1 MIATPIVAHLGV
13 VLLTRMEPPDV
24 RVSPLSIASPS
35 DDPGRRE
42 VKLSST
48 KPETAPSMYA
58 RKRGR
63 VGEVR
68 LQGSPEQIGYAHSRL
83 LHASMVAT
91 ERAVH
96 AQFAEHVPLAPLRML
111 ITDLGRFRFRHIDRF
126 IPNSYRR
133 ELAAQALGFRPDP
146 FASHMDTF
154 QRFVFLQSLYD
165 IALSFE
171 HSPLVGCSSFTLS
184 GAQTQEGHVLLGRNF
199 DLEGPEVLDREK
211 VVFLMFERDDRGQA
225 AIPYAS
231 ISWPGFVGA
240 ATGMNAA
247 GLAVVLHGARGGE
260 AGHEGE
266 PVAHTLRELLATARS
281 TTEAMKRLKTKRAIV
296 SHMVLLADASGKVV
310 VAERVPGQE
319 THFREAPLTRL
330 TNHLEGPQK
339 LSPEN
344 LRVERETSS
353 LARRQ
358 RLDERIEN
366 LSSPATVK
374 DVVSILRDKR
384 AAGGDKLPLGHR
396 DSIDGLLATHSVA
409 MNLSTRELWVSEGPS
424 IAGRFVRFDLSK
436 LLNPRYRPSGP
447 PRVETIEADPILR
460 DGRYDAWKQAGG
472 QHHDARPLPGS
483 AP

>member
-1 MIATPIVAHLGV
+1 
-13 VLLTRMEPPDV
+13 
-24 RVSPLSIASPS
+24 
-35 DDPGRRE
+35 
-42 VKLSST
+42 
-48 KPETAPSMYA
+48 
-58 RKRGR
+58 
-63 VGEVR
+63 
-68 LQGSPEQIGYAHSRL
+68 
-83 LHASMVAT
+83 MVAT

-96 AQFAEHVPLAPLRML
+96 AQFVKHVPLAPLRTL
-111 ITDLGRFRFRHIDRF
+111 ITDLGRYRFRHLDRF
-126 IPNSYRR
+126 IPDSYRR

-146 FASHMDTF
+146 FASYMDTF

-211 VVFLMFERDDRGQA
+211 VVFLVFEQDDRGQT

-260 AGHEGE
+260 AKHEGE

-281 TTEAMKRLKTKRAIV
+281 TTEAMKRLKAKQAIV

-310 VAERVPGQE
+310 VAERVPGQT

-330 TNHLEGPQK
+330 TNHLEGPKK

-344 LRVERETSS
+344 LHVERETSS

-358 RLDERIEN
+358 RLDERIQN

-374 DVVSILRDKR
+374 DVVSILRDKQ
-384 AAGGDKLPLGHR
+384 AAGGGHLPLGHR

-424 IAGRFVRFDLSK
+424 TSGRFVRFDLSK

-447 PRVETIEADPILR
+447 PRVETIAADPILR
-460 DGRYDAWKQAGG
+460 NGRYDAWKQAGA
-472 QHHDARPLPGS
+472 QHHDSRPLPGS
-483 AP
+483 TP